1 MAFEHLA
8 WVALA
13 VLSAAGIDAQQTC
26 NIENGSSPA
35 GEWKFV
41 RAYDAVTGE
50 VVLRQAIKAGDSK
63 SVTVSGE
70 EVRLEYKLA
79 GDKDYHSAQTT
90 QCKGGNTIRI

>member
-8 WVALA
+8 WVAVA
-13 VLSAAGIDAQQTC
+13 AFAMAGIDAQQTC
-26 NIENGSSPA
+26 SIENGSSPA

-41 RAYDAVTGE
+41 RAYDAVSGE

-79 GDKDYHSAQTT
+79 GDKDYHSAQTA

>member
-8 WVALA
+8 WIALA
-13 VLSAAGIDAQQTC
+13 AFAATGIDAQQTC
-26 NIENGSSPA
+26 NIQNGSSPA

-41 RAYDAVTGE
+41 RAYDAVSGE
-50 VVLRQAIKAGDSK
+50 VVLRQAIKAGDSQ

-79 GDKDYHSAQTT
+79 GDKDYHSTQTA